1 MDLQNFLLKQFV
13 NALFIL
19 FNTVKKVQSFILIN
33 AHPETQMIVATID
46 ATNYRVSFSSM
57 LTII

>member
-19 FNTVKKVQSFILIN
+19 FNTAKKVQSSILID
-33 AHPETQMIVATID
+33 AHPETQMIVAIID
-46 ATNYRVSFSSM
+46 ATNYRVSLSSM